1 MKITLTRV
9 IVVIMSLSCFR
20 QRELNQREQD
30 CILCRKFNSE
40 MIHSPNPSYKAR
52 KGPHK
57 NRARAEHADGP
68 LISLVPVHIEDCV

>member
-9 IVVIMSLSCFR
+9 IAVIMSLSCFR
-20 QRELNQREQD
+20 QREQD

-40 MIHSPNPSYKAR
+40 IIHSPYPNYKAR

-57 NRARAEHADGP
+57 NRERAEYVDGP
-68 LISLVPVHIEDCV
+68 LISLVSVYMKGCV